1 MKPDLKPGATEEQ
14 TITTTK
20 DMGIVHLGPP
30 APSMYSTPAMVSLIE
45 ATCLRLLTPFLGPG
59 EQTVGFHIAVP
70 HLAPTPIGKRVTAKV
85 RLAEINGRRYKFDVE
100 VVSEDGVKI
109 GEGIHERAL
118 IDISRFAQTA
128 QA

>member
-1 MKPDLKPGATEEQ
+1 MKANLQPGATNEQ

-20 DMGIVHLGPP
+20 EMGIVHLGPG
-30 APSMYSTPAMVSLIE
+30 APSMYSTPSMVQLIE
-45 ATCLRLLTPFLGPG
+45 GACLGLLMPYLDAG
-59 EQTVGFHIAVP
+59 EQTVGFHVDVR
-70 HLAPTPIGKRVTAKV
+70 HLAPTPIGKKVTAKV

-100 VVSEDGVKI
+100 VVNEDGVKI

-118 IDISRFAQTA
+118 IDISRFARSA